1 VTANAGPGVAVRLED
16 HGASGLVAHV
26 TLANPGKLNI
36 VNRALMGELLAAS
49 ERLAA
54 TAGLR
59 AVVLTGDGAAAFIGG
74 ADIGEMAEL
83 DAATAR
89 DFITLLHRVCDGL
102 RRLPVPVIA
111 RIDGYALGAGLE
123 IAASCDLRIASER
136 AIFGMPEV
144 RVGIPSVIEAA
155 LLPALIGWGR
165 TRHLLLTGESISAAE
180 AARWGLVERVVPPA
194 ELDGAVAT
202 MLDAILACGSNAL
215 RLQKELI
222 RYWEDHTMAE
232 AVEQGITSFTAA
244 WDSDEPQRLMQRFL
258 DAKRRN
264 RGGATPS

>member
-1 VTANAGPGVAVRLED
+1 
-16 HGASGLVAHV
+16 
-26 TLANPGKLNI
+26 
-36 VNRALMGELLAAS
+36 
-49 ERLAA
+49 
-54 TAGLR
+54 
-59 AVVLTGDGAAAFIGG
+59 
-74 ADIGEMAEL
+74 
-83 DAATAR
+83 
-89 DFITLLHRVCDGL
+89 
-102 RRLPVPVIA
+102 VIA